1 VPALN
6 RVLDEATRIVRDP
19 ATGLTLAAAARD
31 RRTRRSGA
39 APTGT
44 IRDVVDNEIGGGSDY
59 TVFLNH
65 LGIPI
70 ADLSFEGPYG
80 VYHSIYDT
88 PLWVERFG
96 DPGFRY
102 HVAMV
107 QLWGIVAIRLAS
119 ADVVPLDYDAYV
131 REVEGFLAA
140 LERRRLHQPSVR
152 PMEDLAAV
160 RAALTA
166 LRSAAGQLA
175 AARDAALGLPADGVF
190 AGLDERLIAAERGF
204 LDPEGLPGRPWYR
217 HLIYAPA
224 FTYAPELLPGIAR
237 AADEEDGDRARAQ
250 SNRLAAAI
258 ERVAAALAG
267 RAD

>member
-31 RRTRRSGA
+31 RHTRESGTP
-39 APTGT
+39 PTGT
-44 IRDVVDNEIGGGSDY
+44 ARDVVTNEIGGGSDY

-65 LGIPI
+65 LGIPV

-102 HVAMV
+102 HAAMV

-119 ADVVPLDYDAYV
+119 ADVIPLDYDAYA
-131 REVEGFLAA
+131 REIEGFLAV
-140 LERRRLHQPSVR
+140 LERRWVNRQPGLSAEALK
-152 PMEDLAAV
+152 PV
-160 RAALTA
+160 RAALSEM
-166 LRSAAGQLA
+166 RSAARRLA
-175 AARDAALGLPADGVF
+175 DARDAALERPGPELTL
-190 AGLDERLIAAERGF
+190 LDSRLIAAERGF
-204 LDPEGLPGRPWYR
+204 LDPQGLPGRPWYR

-237 AADEEDGDRARAQ
+237 ALDEKDAAR
-250 SNRLAAAI
+250 AAI
-258 ERVAAALAG
+258 EADRVAVAIRRVTGALEG
-267 RAD
+267 RPN